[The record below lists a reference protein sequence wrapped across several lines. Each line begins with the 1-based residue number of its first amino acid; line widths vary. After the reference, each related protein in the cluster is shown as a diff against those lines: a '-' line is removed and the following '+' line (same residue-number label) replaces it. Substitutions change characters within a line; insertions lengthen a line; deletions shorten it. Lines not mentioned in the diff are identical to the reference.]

1 MISYD
6 ACLTSRIMRTSGSV
20 HVAANG
26 PILFFHMDK
35 TPCVYVLCLPR
46 LLSVDSRLLPC
57 PVTSNAAVSTEAQ
70 ASFLWRYTYTCP
82 GVALQGHMVGLF
94 LIFKE
99 TSILFSIVAVP
110 LYVPT
115 TCTRGLRFPH
125 MLSSL
130 YCL

>member
-1 MISYD
+1 MMSDFTHYENLWVRP
-6 ACLTSRIMRTSGSV
+6 CCCEWPYSV

-26 PILFFHMDK
+26 PILFFHMDE

-82 GVALQGHMVGLF
+82 GVALQDHMVGLF
-94 LIFKE
+94 LIF
-99 TSILFSIVAVP
+99 
-110 LYVPT
+110 
-115 TCTRGLRFPH
+115 
-125 MLSSL
+125 
-130 YCL
+130 